1 MKTIVSNLSVDELE
15 AGVAAGDRA
24 ILARAISLI
33 ESTNPGHAA
42 KGDMLLNRL
51 LGRTGAAVRVGIT
64 GVPGAGKSTF
74 IESLG
79 VTLCARGRR
88 VAVLAIDP
96 SSTISGGSILGDRT
110 RMTRL
115 ARDERAFIRPSPSG
129 GTLGGV
135 ARRTRE
141 AGLLCEAAGFDVIL
155 IETVGVGQSELLVAD
170 MVDCVVTL
178 ALAGAGDELQGVKRG
193 ILEVV
198 DVIAVNKADGDNVA
212 HASIAARELQ
222 MAVRVLRGGGETP
235 PVAVTTCSGATGD
248 GVAEVWRLIEAHVSA
263 ARERGEFDA
272 RRREQR
278 VRWLR
283 TLVHER
289 VQMLVD
295 ASPGAS
301 AALERAQSAVRDGAL
316 TPGAGAHSV
325 IEALVQDLRGGG

>member
-1 MKTIVSNLSVDELE
+1 MKTIVSNLTVDELVT
-15 AGVAAGDRA
+15 GVAAGDRA

-33 ESTNPGHAA
+33 ESRNFSHAA
-42 KGDMLLNRL
+42 KGDALLNRL
-51 LGRTGAAVRVGIT
+51 LGRTGASVRVGIT

-79 VTLCARGRR
+79 VKLCEGGRR

-110 RMTRL
+110 RMIKL

-178 ALAGAGDELQGVKRG
+178 ALSGAGDELQGVKRG

-198 DVIAVNKADGDNVA
+198 DVIAVNKADGDNITR
-212 HASIAARELQ
+212 ASSAARELE
-222 MAVRVLRGGGETP
+222 MAVRVLRGGGESP
-235 PVAVTTCSGATGD
+235 PVAVTTCSGATGE
-248 GVAEVWRLIEAHVSA
+248 GVAEVWRLIEAHVRA
-263 ARERGEFDA
+263 AKERGEFDA

-289 VQMLVD
+289 VQVLVD

-301 AALERAQSAVRDGAL
+301 AALGRAQGAVRDGAL
-316 TPGAGAHSV
+316 TPGAGAQAV
-325 IEALVQDLRGGG
+325 IDALVQDLRKGR